1 MKKYFLAI
9 LFLYSHVCFA
19 LTPEQDRLLSFVRL
33 YSTVKYY
40 YPDPLLHDFQ
50 WYTLAY
56 KGYELAYSSSSD
68 ENFNKE
74 LQSLFSTFAPGVQI
88 SKEAFALS
96 KLTPKDA
103 LAFPTMACWQHKGAL
118 NPIELAPYSIPS
130 INYIYPFSIKDY
142 HLFQYLI
149 PTRINLNGKKVRIS
163 FWAKLEANTPA
174 YKMVQ
179 IHPQTKSGNK
189 YDTTSIEVNTKEW
202 KKYEI
207 IVDYPKDVTIDKLQ
221 IHLPNIGSALID
233 QIKVEKQDSNK
244 WVHVDLN
251 NTDFENY
258 SDNDLLL
265 GWEDGYSLGNIS
277 IKEAIDKKSGRLAL
291 RLASIDNKKLYEN
304 APLNQPFEL
313 ALTGGYKA
321 YIPLTL
327 KADAHKVYPFTD
339 TETLNKLGE
348 QISKGVDSSSS
359 AKIQAIT
366 FGLEALG
373 QWIQDYA
380 YKDEAFEQT
389 ITSRFFQA
397 LDNIR
402 KEENTKPWHTL
413 FFDFMIWANDPH
425 ISFTQT
431 KGDSRNLV
439 KLPVQVKIGEHEL
452 IIQQYLLKDKRL
464 QPGDILLSINQIN
477 LDSLFKEYEKAHL
490 SRSIQ
495 NMVKRKYLNGFF
507 DNQVSVQVKR
517 GNETITETFTKEQNL
532 VGPRTN
538 LVDSAEVAELVETKE
553 KYLDQINKKNAIYLD
568 ASDKNIASL
577 FTKDLLRNEKN
588 MDSLINVLNQHK
600 QVIIDLRNLPNNFFF
615 ECLTQRINKIN
626 FNEKYDV
633 QKNNFKPIAKF
644 EFEKTNF
651 SVLNNHKPSLNASLF
666 ILTSSECRG
675 GIERL
680 LFRIK
685 NNQVAT
691 LIGEPTAG
699 LAGAMSSIKIF
710 KRLEFRYTAFK
721 ILDPTSSATSSFQ
734 GVGIAPNY
742 LIYATPKAI
751 AEGKDEVLEKVL
763 SLL

>member
-1 MKKYFLAI
+1 MKKYFLVI
-9 LFLYSHVCFA
+9 LCLYAQVCFA
-19 LTPEQDRLLSFVRL
+19 GNAQQERLLSFIKL

-56 KGYELAYSSSSD
+56 KGYELAYSSASD

-88 SKEAFALS
+88 TKEAFSLN
-96 KLTPKDA
+96 KLTPADA
-103 LAFPTMACWQHKGAL
+103 STYPTFASWQHKGAL
-118 NPIELAPYSIPS
+118 NPIELIPYSIPS

-142 HLFQYLI
+142 YLFQYLI
-149 PTRINLNGKKVRIS
+149 PTRINLNGKKVKIS

-179 IHPQTKSGNK
+179 IHPQTKSGNR
-189 YDTTSIEVNTKEW
+189 YDTTSIEVNAKEW

-207 IVDYPKDVTIDKLQ
+207 IVDYPKDVAIDKLQ
-221 IHLPNIGSALID
+221 IHLPKIGSALID
-233 QIKVEKQDSNK
+233 QVKVEKQDSSK
-244 WVHVDLN
+244 WVNVDLN
-251 NTDFENY
+251 NTDFESY

-277 IKEAIDKKSGRLAL
+277 IKESVDKKSGKLAL
-291 RLASIDNKKLYEN
+291 RLTSIDNKKLYEQV
-304 APLNQPFEL
+304 ALNQPFEL
-313 ALTGGYKA
+313 TLTGGYKA
-321 YIPLTL
+321 FIPLTL
-327 KADAHKVYPFTD
+327 KANNQKVYPFTD
-339 TETLNKLGE
+339 TETLTKLGE

-366 FGLEALG
+366 YGIEALG

-389 ITSRFFQA
+389 ITSHFFQA

-402 KEENTKPWHTL
+402 KEDNTKPWHTL
-413 FFDFMIWANDPH
+413 FFEFMIWANDPH

-439 KLPVQVKIGEHEL
+439 KLPIQVKIGEHEL
-452 IIQQYLLKDKRL
+452 IVQQYLLKDKRL
-464 QPGDILLSINQIN
+464 QAGDVLLSIDQIN

-495 NMVKRKYLNGFF
+495 TLVKRKYLNGFF
-507 DNQVSVQVKR
+507 DNQVSVKVKR
-517 GNETITETFTKEQNL
+517 GNEIITETFTKEQNI

-538 LVDSAEVAELVETKE
+538 SLDSTEVAELVETKE

-568 ASDKNIASL
+568 ASDKTIATL
-577 FTKDLLRNEKN
+577 FTKDQLRNEKN
-588 MDSLINVLNQHK
+588 MDSLLNVFNQHK
-600 QVIIDLRNLPNNFFF
+600 QVIIDLRNMPNNFFF
-615 ECLTQRINKIN
+615 ECFTQRLSKIN
-626 FNEKYDV
+626 FTEKYDA
-633 QKNNFKPIAKF
+633 QKINFKPIAKF
-644 EFEKTNF
+644 EFDKTNF
-651 SVLNNHKPSLNASLF
+651 SVLNNHKPSLNASLI
-666 ILTSSECRG
+666 ILTSSECKG

-685 NNQVAT
+685 NNQAAT

-742 LIYATPKAI
+742 LIYPTPKGI
-751 AEGKDEVLEKVL
+751 AENKDEVLEKAI